1 MYFSSCDLHFIFPN
15 TAEADVM
22 VRKVSISP
30 EYPCEPDGDAAI
42 LDDEFRFADAIP
54 PRKTSPPKNVTSPP
68 RNLAGIV
75 ADQPVTVKSRR
86 SAPGRLTSS
95 GRSASSH
102 VRKQITVFLAH
113 EDWRLLRE
121 EAARRRIS
129 LSELC
134 RQCLRPQLEH
144 LDQTTSSC

>member
-1 MYFSSCDLHFIFPN
+1 
-15 TAEADVM
+15 M

-30 EYPCEPDGDAAI
+30 EYPCEPEHDAAL

-54 PRKTSPPKNVTSPP
+54 PRKTPPKKEIPPP

-75 ADQPVTVKSRR
+75 ADRPVAVKSRR
-86 SAPGRLTSS
+86 CAPGRLAQSGPAATS
-95 GRSASSH
+95 H
-102 VRKQITVFLAH
+102 IRKQITVFLPH

-134 RQCLRPQLEH
+134 RQCLRPQLEQ
-144 LDQTTSSC
+144 LERTAQNTANF